1 MISSRN
7 LMIAISASFA
17 LVATAHA
24 AQEIE
29 MHEVNDQGVGDSIGT
44 VKIED
49 TQYGLLITPDLAGL
63 EPGAHGFH
71 VHENANCEPLEMNGQ
86 ATAAAAAGGHYAPEQ
101 AGTHQGPYGQGHLGD
116 LPILMVDEEGGATT
130 PVLAPRLKV
139 SDLKDRAL
147 IVHEGGDT
155 YFDHPKLGGGGSRI
169 ACGTVDKQ

>member
-1 MISSRN
+1 MSYLRN
-7 LMIAISASFA
+7 LMFAVGGSFA
-17 LVATAHA
+17 LIASAQA

-29 MHEVNDQGVGDSIGT
+29 MHEVDAQGVGDSIGT

-49 TQYGLLITPDLAGL
+49 TQYGLLVTPDLTGL
-63 EPGAHGFH
+63 SPGAHGFH
-71 VHENANCEPLEMNGQ
+71 VHENANCEPLELNGQ
-86 ATAAAAAGGHYAPEQ
+86 QTAAAAAGGHYAPDQ

-139 SDLKDRAL
+139 SDLENRAVV
-147 IVHEGGDT
+147 VHEGGDT

-169 ACGTVDKQ
+169 ACGTLGK